1 VRQGKPVLWVH
12 ALLFAAVY
20 EPEIDG
26 AEVERMLYA
35 GINLDEVL
43 AWAA

>member
-1 VRQGKPVLWVH
+1 MGTRTTIC
-12 ALLFAAVY
+12 LFAAVY